1 MSGSDEI
8 QEEGGNDMLN
18 GTDGNDYLSGGDG
31 SESLDGDQVIMNS
44 RAMRGRRVNR
54 RN

>member
-8 QEEGGNDMLN
+8 QEEGDNDMLN

-31 SESLDGDQVIMNS
+31 SDTIDGDQVMMNS
-44 RAMRGRRVNR
+44 RAMMG
-54 RN
+54 